1 MAAERALV
9 AVQVKTA
16 TRAPWWERNIAWL
29 LVAPTLVMFV
39 VFAFIPSITA
49 IIYAFSRVRFTAQ
62 GIKRT
67 YIGLDNF
74 RRALDDQ
81 QVVDSAVITLK
92 WVVGV
97 TTAEVLLGLLL
108 AVLMTQNIRWRGLF
122 TSLLII
128 PIIMPPISVAIGWL
142 FMYEFNFG
150 VFNYLLGQI
159 GVAPQGWLTD
169 KDLALYSMMVV
180 DIWQATPFTFILL
193 YAGLLSLPRDP
204 YEAAAIDGATPW
216 QIFRT
221 VTLPLLSPIL
231 LVVVLLRVIDAAR
244 IFDKL
249 WAMTHGGP
257 GTTAYSMTIK
267 IYIEGFKN
275 LDFGYASALSFMF
288 QITLIV
294 VATIY
299 VKRVMAD
306 YSAPRE

>member
-1 MAAERALV
+1 VVGAAHGV
-9 AVQVKTA
+9 AA
-16 TRAPWWERNIAWL
+16 GGAHPG
-29 LVAPTLVMFV
+29 V
-39 VFAFIPSITA
+39 VRRLRDHSLDHRHH
-49 IIYAFSRVRFTAQ
+49 YAFSRVRFTAQ

-81 QVVDSAVITLK
+81 QVLDSALITLR
-92 WVVGV
+92 WVIGV

-108 AVLMTQNIRWRGLF
+108 AVLMTQNIRWRGVF

-142 FMYEFNFG
+142 FMYEYNFG
-150 VFNYLLGQI
+150 IFNYLLSL
-159 GVAPQGWLTD
+159 VDVTPKGWLTD
-169 KDLALYSMMVV
+169 MNIALYSMMVV

-244 IFDKL
+244 IFDKI

-257 GTTAYSMTIK
+257 GTSSYSMTIK

-275 LDFGYASALSFMF
+275 LDFGYASALSFLF
-288 QITLIV
+288 QITLIIF
-294 VATIY
+294 ATLY
-299 VKRVMAD
+299 VKRVMSD
-306 YSAPRE
+306 YSTPRE